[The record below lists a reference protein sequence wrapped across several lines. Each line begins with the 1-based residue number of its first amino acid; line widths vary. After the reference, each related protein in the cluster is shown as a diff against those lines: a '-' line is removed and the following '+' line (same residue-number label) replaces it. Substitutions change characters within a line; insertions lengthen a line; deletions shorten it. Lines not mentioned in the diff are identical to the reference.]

1 MFRFARL
8 LAFLLVLVFFVMG
21 MVAATKPL
29 AHAQSGELGL
39 ALTAEDN
46 IGFDCPISV
55 AIDPSGTA
63 WVLFDGCYESNF
75 YMLSFGA
82 GGGEATSDEGTHDEA
97 HNFSAVLAALEGGTN
112 GSGGMTDLSFAPD
125 GTFIIHYLDPNFSP
139 LTMTIPAE
147 SDGSSST
154 EATINDANATLLM
167 DYTPFPEGAA
177 YNADGT
183 QAVAINED
191 SLHVVD
197 LQSGTEVVALDIP
210 GGNFNAMPQ
219 FSADGT
225 QLYVTQLNNI
235 NDGTAMAS
243 TLHVYNLP
251 DGELVGSYDLPSF
264 LAWVSPNGEM
274 VAMALPNHD
283 NTQEDLFVL
292 ELATGNLSNIM
303 EVFEEPHQVNTCL
316 NNGDDVSD
324 LDYMSS
330 GQLPINDLAW
340 LPDSSGFVTVNSH
353 FMEAAG
359 NATYIC
365 NLQYSRLR
373 HYTVTSN

>member
-21 MVAATKPL
+21 IVAATKPL

-63 WVLFDGCYESNF
+63 WVLMDNCFEDDF
-75 YMLSFGA
+75 TLLTFGA
-82 GGGEATSDEGTHDEA
+82 GGGEATNDEA
-97 HNFSAVLAALEGGTN
+97 HNFSSVLTALAEGTN

-125 GTFIIHYLDPNFSP
+125 GTFIIHYMDANFSP
-139 LTMTIPAE
+139 MTMTIPAG

-154 EATINDANATLLM
+154 EATSSDANAVILM

-197 LQSGTEVVALDIP
+197 LQSGTEIVALDIP

-235 NDGTAMAS
+235 NDGTAMTS
-243 TLHVYNLP
+243 TLHVYDLP
-251 DGELVGSYDLPSF
+251 GGELVASYDLPSF

-303 EVFEEPHQVNTCL
+303 EVFEEPHQVTTCL

-330 GQLPINDLAW
+330 GHLPINDLAW

-353 FMEAAG
+353 FGEAAG
-359 NATYIC
+359 NATYTC

-373 HYTVTSN
+373 HYAVTSN